1 MSLVLPIGL
10 DDVEMIKEI
19 ADIEGYKTSAD
30 GSHLINS
37 FYTFD
42 PFFNSKEAKAF
53 ILDLIDKY
61 AIHFHKHGNEEDGF
75 WYSAC
80 CDERHN
86 SYSTNYDDSIA
97 GAVMG
102 AVIKLKRQAN

>member
-1 MSLVLPIGL
+1 MSLVLPLEI
-10 DDVEMIKEI
+10 DQIEMVKMI
-19 ADIEGYKTSAD
+19 AEIEGYKLSAD

-37 FYTFD
+37 FYSFD

-53 ILDLIDKY
+53 LLDLIDKY
-61 AIHFHKHGNEEDGF
+61 AIHFHKNGNKEDGY

-86 SYSTNYDDSIA
+86 SLFTNYADTIA
-97 GAVMG
+97 ETVIG
-102 AVIKLKRQAN
+102 AVIKLKTEK